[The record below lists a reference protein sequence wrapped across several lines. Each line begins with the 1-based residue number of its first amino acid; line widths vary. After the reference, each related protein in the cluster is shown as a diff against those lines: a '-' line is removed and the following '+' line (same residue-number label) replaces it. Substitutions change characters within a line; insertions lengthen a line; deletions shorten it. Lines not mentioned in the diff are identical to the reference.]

1 MALSRNAEVPF
12 KIHSI
17 PDVDGATERWTDAYL
32 TREME
37 SSHMHYKIEESK
49 NNHFMYWTQKSS
61 RIKKWTPPTK
71 RLGSMTFK
79 TWLKIARDADSLGI
93 GAEEKH
99 YYLMTGVEAGRLV
112 ARDPNHLGQFVST
125 DLGMFSTT
133 KKNFFITN
141 VPANK
146 GIQCRKWTDI
156 PTQAPTTS
164 HTSRPP

>member
-1 MALSRNAEVPF
+1 
-12 KIHSI
+12 
-17 PDVDGATERWTDAYL
+17 
-32 TREME
+32 
-37 SSHMHYKIEESK
+37 MHYKVEESK

-61 RIKKWTPPTK
+61 RIKKWTAPTK

-141 VPANK
+141 VGANK
-146 GIQCRKWTDI
+146 GIQCRKSKPRGI
-156 PTQAPTTS
+156 RPTRHRVYGHMKSNMQMHLRA
-164 HTSRPP
+164 RV